1 MNKQIKPNLV
11 DPILQ
16 KKIFK
21 TLNPPVEDYWAPT
34 KNSFQ
39 NFYKNFI
46 RPNIFL
52 IIFIIILALLLYY
65 RYRVVKTE
73 REQRELE
80 KIYNGNNNNNNNNNK
95 NIDVDDLIEKY
106 QDVLLYLYNQQK
118 ENMREPKIKKQNS
131 PENFAYPVYPYK
143 GSLSPSNSR

>member
-1 MNKQIKPNLV
+1 MNKQVKPNLV
-11 DPILQ
+11 DPMLQ

-52 IIFIIILALLLYY
+52 IIFIIVLALLLYY

-73 REQRELE
+73 REQRELQ
-80 KIYNGNNNNNNNNNK
+80 KVYDNNHNDK
-95 NIDVDDLIEKY
+95 NINAEDLVEKY

-118 ENMREPKIKKQNS
+118 ETMREPKIKKTL

-143 GSLSPSNSR
+143 GSLSPSNNR

>member
-11 DPILQ
+11 DPMLQ

-73 REQRELE
+73 REERELQ
-80 KIYNGNNNNNNNNNK
+80 KIYNGNNNNGKDNK
-95 NIDVDDLIEKY
+95 NIEVDDLVEKY

-118 ENMREPKIKKQNS
+118 ENMREPKIKKQNL
-131 PENFAYPVYPYK
+131 PEKFAYPVYPYK
-143 GSLSPSNSR
+143 GSLSPTNSR